1 MAITYGFFN
10 SLNHDRAYSA
20 AQITEYFEGLV
31 SDGVYESVGGAL
43 QVQAA
48 TGMNVNIQTGR
59 AIVNC
64 RWIRNDAVI
73 TMPITASH
81 VTLARYTA
89 IMIRLDY
96 SARDI
101 SIIAVDGTPA
111 STPAKPTPT
120 NTTGVK
126 DLVLA
131 YLYIPGG
138 ATTIPQANIQDMRG
152 TNLCGWVTG
161 LIKQVD
167 TSQLFAQWQDACET
181 FYRNMADGFDAWFDT
196 LTSRLS
202 INTYIQEYRKD
213 TILDEDTNVIPL
225 DMGNYAYDQSDIIH
239 VYINGLL
246 AVPGTDYTLNTSNQ
260 IATITPNA
268 ATAGTAV
275 TISILR
281 SRIGYYVAET
291 SDGYILTTSEGN
303 TIEL

>member
-291 SDGYILTTSEGN
+291 SDGYILTTSEEN